1 VMRSFLED
9 GVSIAI
15 REDVEL
21 LRAFMRGF
29 HMLEH
34 PQAWLK
40 RPSNLARIVKV
51 WARGKAKNAD
61 LYPMKGGPDRS
72 EMFEKVGVSATADMD
87 RVRAPA

>member
-1 VMRSFLED
+1 MKSFLED

-21 LRAFMRGF
+21 MRAFLKGF

-40 RPSNLARIVKV
+40 RPSNIARIVKV
-51 WARGKAKNAD
+51 WARGKARNAE
-61 LYPMKGGPDRS
+61 LYPAKGGPGRD
-72 EMFEKVGVSATADMD
+72 EMFERIGVSVTADKARVQATA
-87 RVRAPA
+87 